1 MASHRAGE
9 SSDDDKNFFT
19 QEAIFPS
26 NQQELKVKDENKP
39 GNKPE
44 RDKILLPCTVKTINS
59 STFSETERDVV
70 TIFGKKPHVVRVI
83 GRVLKVQ
90 QMEQYAKFVLDDGT
104 GTIRANYW
112 FQGDCTD
119 EDFFSVSE
127 GSYAT
132 INARPDIDAGL
143 PILQVFSARRLTD
156 FNALTHHF
164 LECCFVSL
172 EISRMANTS
181 TQGPVDIPL
190 KQLDKSETKDPHQH
204 VRQNETE
211 IGDAETPMQEESEED
226 ELSKILGVVQL
237 MQNTNSGHGV
247 ALQDIVDHMSIDA
260 ERARSLLTQ
269 LMDYGL
275 IYSTV
280 DDNHFKTV
288 D

>member
-9 SSDDDKNFFT
+9 SSVADKDFFSP
-19 QEAIFPS
+19 EAIFPS

-39 GNKPE
+39 DNKLE

-59 STFSETERDVV
+59 STISETERDVV

-83 GRVLKVQ
+83 GRVLNVQ
-90 QMEQYAKFVLDDGT
+90 EMEQYAKFVVDDGT
-104 GTIRANYW
+104 GTIRADYW

-119 EDFFSVSE
+119 EDFFSVRVIS
-127 GSYAT
+127 
-132 INARPDIDAGL
+132 N
-143 PILQVFSARRLTD
+143 RRLTD

-172 EISRMANTS
+172 EISRMVTQQNSEPVKKNVNTS
-181 TQGPVDIPL
+181 IQGPVAIPPY
-190 KQLDKSETKDPHQH
+190 QLAKTEAKDPHQH
-204 VRQNETE
+204 VRQNEAE

-237 MQNTNSGHGV
+237 MQNTNSDHGV

-269 LMDYGL
+269 LIDYGL